1 MLIATEPKYLYPNI
15 TFLQKNSVI
24 ININA
29 NVTGFY
35 SLCLTPDLKTL
46 GACNPCSQEFDN
58 WYLSQLFENDSLLM
72 NFMQI
77 MCNFRNG
84 KDVILL
90 MYRGSELFDAIN
102 EALLKIIQ
110 IRYDYN
116 YQIVD
121 SVDGFEYY
129 QDNSTFTARGIIQFD
144 QDYQRYQ
151 YLLIKYGLL
160 NTNEAIDE
168 THI

>member
-1 MLIATEPKYLYPNI
+1 MLYATEPKYLYPNL

-35 SLCLTPDLKTL
+35 NLCLTPNLAQL
-46 GACNPCSQEFDN
+46 RGCNPCSQEFDD
-58 WYLSQLFENDSLLM
+58 WYLTQLFENDNLFI

-77 MCNFRNG
+77 MCNLRNG

-90 MYRGSELFDAIN
+90 MYRGSELFDAMN

-121 SVDGFEYY
+121 SPDGFDYY
-129 QDNSTFTARGIIQFD
+129 QDNSAFTARGIMQFD
-144 QDYQRYQ
+144 QDYQKYQ
-151 YLLIKYGLL
+151 YLLIKYQLL
-160 NTNEAIDE
+160 NTNETIDE
-168 THI
+168 THV